1 MYHIGNPVLDG
12 ALICLARM
20 VGPRNAV
27 YAEESA
33 EVEVLYANLGKLK
46 NLTKKIQGSVARLD
60 ASGQIVKDAIGPIY
74 NNTQQLQITN
84 RNIDRVNEAIE
95 RLRQPLDAKGR
106 EEDLIRAGPRKAGF
120 QQYMGALK
128 RVDRAL
134 KDLTNSNMRSN
145 QQAVKDF
152 LELLTIGHAQMQ
164 DLFRDTLKEDA
175 RPIEPLHYITKQL
188 AFPTIATDKCS
199 QLRQLADAIASAAA
213 HMLKN
218 YHPNDNPAA
227 RIYLEIRGKYMTTSL
242 ENLATASINTSR
254 RKDTAVYRE
263 GSSGISTY
271 CSGIEGMCL
280 AEYNNVSGIFQGE
293 ERGGVFEATCRS
305 ALGHFASTLRELN
318 NIIKSRVMSDC
329 FLAFEI
335 ISLVTP
341 LSYRL
346 DSRTGHLKSQFADA
360 LLPIRET
367 SRSALTEVLEQTRQ
381 IANSTTI
388 LPNDGNTIPLVSET
402 ATRLNAMSSFAPPVS
417 SLLSSIGD
425 GNWRTSSQPALANS
439 STPSL
444 LSIGPETENP
454 TILSHYLLDIVEAL
468 LSTLD
473 AKAKSIHRTK
483 SLQGCFLANSVA
495 LLDRAVRTSTDLA
508 MYLGIAPH
516 SAKLDTWR
524 KKAASLYMDAWKDI
538 SIHLLDQINT
548 KASSTATAAASNR
561 PVSGSAVE
569 STAVVKSLSSKEK
582 DKKKEQFKAFNSSLD
597 EMVAR
602 HKSLYMEKEVRA
614 SLGKEVQTL
623 IEPLYARFWDRY
635 HEIDK
640 GKGKVVKYDKGAL
653 ASLLLSLA

>member
-1 MYHIGNPVLDG
+1 MG
-12 ALICLARM
+12 
-20 VGPRNAV
+20 GPRNAV

-46 NLTKKIQGSVARLD
+46 TLTKKIQGSVARLD
-60 ASGQIVKDAIGPIY
+60 ASGQIVTDAIGPIY
-74 NNTQQLQITN
+74 SNTQQLQITN
-84 RNIDRVNEAIE
+84 RNIDRVNDAIE

-106 EEDLIRAGPRKAGF
+106 EEGVIRAGPRKAGF

-145 QQAVKDF
+145 QQAVQDF
-152 LELLTIGHAQMQ
+152 LELITIGHAQMQ

-175 RPIEPLHYITKQL
+175 RPVEPLHYITKQL
-188 AFPTIATDKCS
+188 AFPTISADKAS
-199 QLRQLADAIASAAA
+199 QLRQLGDAIASAAA

-242 ENLATASINTSR
+242 ENLATASVNTSR
-254 RKDTAVYRE
+254 RKDTTVYRG
-263 GSSGISTY
+263 GSSGIGTY
-271 CSGIEGMCL
+271 CSGVEGMCL
-280 AEYNNVSGIFQGE
+280 AEYDNVSRVFQGE
-293 ERGGVFEATCRS
+293 DRGAVFEATCRS
-305 ALGHFASTLRELN
+305 AVAHFASTLKEVN
-318 NIIKSRVMSDC
+318 GIIKSRVLSDC

-335 ISLVTP
+335 LDLVTP

-346 DSRTGHLKSQFADA
+346 DSRTGHLKSQFSDA
-360 LLPIRET
+360 LRPVRET
-367 SRSALTEVLEQTRQ
+367 SRSSLTEVLEQTRQ
-381 IANSTTI
+381 LASSTAV
-388 LPNDGNTIPLVSET
+388 LPNDGNTVPLISET
-402 ATRLNAMSSFAPPVS
+402 AARLHAMSAFARPIS

-425 GNWRTSSQPALANS
+425 GNWRTSSQLALANS
-439 STPSL
+439 SQPSL

-454 TILSHYLLDIVEAL
+454 TLLSHYLLDVVDAL

-483 SLQGCFLANSVA
+483 YLQGCFLANSVA

-516 SAKLDTWR
+516 AAKLDAWR
-524 KKAASLYMDAWKDI
+524 KKAMTLYMDAWKDI
-538 SIHLLDQINT
+538 SVHLLDQINT
-548 KASSTATAAASNR
+548 KFNPATASNR
-561 PVSGSAVE
+561 PVSGSTVDSA
-569 STAVVKSLSSKEK
+569 AIVKGLSGKEK
-582 DKKKEQFKAFNSSLD
+582 DKKKEQFKAFNLSFD

-614 SLGKEVQTL
+614 ALGKEVQTL

-653 ASLLLSLA
+653 ASVLISLA

>member
-1 MYHIGNPVLDG
+1 MIYLEQ
-12 ALICLARM
+12 M

-46 NLTKKIQGSVARLD
+46 TLTKKIQGSVARLD

-106 EEDLIRAGPRKAGF
+106 EEGVIRAGPRKAGF

-145 QQAVKDF
+145 QQAVQEF
-152 LELLTIGHAQMQ
+152 LELITIGHAQMQ
-164 DLFRDTLKEDA
+164 DLYRDILKEDY

-188 AFPTIATDKCS
+188 AFPTISADKCS
-199 QLRQLADAIASAAA
+199 QLHQVGDAIVSAAM

-218 YHPNDNPAA
+218 YHSNDNPAA

-242 ENLATASINTSR
+242 ENLATASISTSR
-254 RKDTAVYRE
+254 RKDTSVYRQ

-271 CSGIEGMCL
+271 ASGIEGMCL
-280 AEYNNVSGIFQGE
+280 AEYENVNRIFQDE
-293 ERGGVFEATCRS
+293 DRGAVFEATCRT
-305 ALGHFASTLRELN
+305 ALGHFASTLKELN
-318 NIIKSRVMSDC
+318 TIIKSRTMSDC

-335 ISLVTP
+335 IDLVTP

-346 DSRTGHLKSQFADA
+346 ESRTGHLKSQFTDA
-360 LLPIRET
+360 LRSIRET
-367 SRSALTEVLEQTRQ
+367 SRSSLTEILDTTR
-381 IANSTTI
+381 ALATSTTT
-388 LPNDGNTIPLVSET
+388 LPSDGASIPLVSET
-402 ATRLNAMSSFAPPVS
+402 ASRLHALSIFSRPVS

-425 GNWRTSSQPALANS
+425 GNWRASSQLANS
-439 STPSL
+439 SNPSL
-444 LSIGPETENP
+444 LSMNIGPETEDP
-454 TILSHYLLDIVEAL
+454 TLLSHYLVDIVEAL
-468 LSTLD
+468 LSALD
-473 AKAKSIHRTK
+473 AKARSVHRTK

-495 LLDRAVRTSTDLA
+495 ILDRAVRSSTDLG

-516 SAKLDTWR
+516 SSKLDQWR
-524 KKAASLYMDAWKDI
+524 KKAATLYMDGWKEI

-548 KASSTATAAASNR
+548 KSNQAAVPNR
-561 PVSGSAVE
+561 PVSGSAAD
-569 STAVVKSLSSKEK
+569 SAAIVKGLSGKEK
-582 DKKKEQFKAFNSSLD
+582 DKKKEQFKAFNSSFD

-614 SLGKEVQTL
+614 SLGREVQTVV
-623 IEPLYARFWDRY
+623 EPLYARFWDRY

-653 ASLLLSLA
+653 TSVLLSLA

>member
-1 MYHIGNPVLDG
+1 
-12 ALICLARM
+12 M

-46 NLTKKIQGSVARLD
+46 TLTKKIQGSVARLD

-74 NNTQQLQITN
+74 SNTQQLQITN

-106 EEDLIRAGPRKAGF
+106 EEGVIRAGPRKAGF

-152 LELLTIGHAQMQ
+152 LELITIGHAQMQ

-188 AFPTIATDKCS
+188 AFPTISADKSS
-199 QLRQLADAIASAAA
+199 QLHQLGDAIASAAA

-227 RIYLEIRGKYMTTSL
+227 RIYLEIRGKYINTSL

-254 RKDTAVYRE
+254 RKDTSVYRE
-263 GSSGISTY
+263 SSSGIGTY

-280 AEYNNVSGIFQGE
+280 AEYDNVNRVFQGE
-293 ERGGVFEATCRS
+293 DRGAVFEATCRS
-305 ALGHFASTLRELN
+305 ALGHFASTIKEVN

-335 ISLVTP
+335 IDLVTP

-346 DSRTGHLKSQFADA
+346 DSRTGHLKSQFTDA
-360 LLPIRET
+360 LRPIRET
-367 SRSALTEVLEQTRQ
+367 SRSSLTEVLEQTRQ
-381 IANSTTI
+381 LATSVTI

-402 ATRLNAMSSFAPPVS
+402 ASRLRAMSTFARPIS

-425 GNWRTSSQPALANS
+425 GNWRTSSQLALANS
-439 STPSL
+439 SNPSL

-454 TILSHYLLDIVEAL
+454 TLLSHYLVDIVEAL

-495 LLDRAVRTSTDLA
+495 ILDRAVRTSADLG

-516 SAKLDTWR
+516 SSKLDSWR
-524 KKAASLYMDAWKDI
+524 KKAATLYMDAWKEI

-548 KASSTATAAASNR
+548 KSNPSTASNR
-561 PVSGSAVE
+561 PVSGSAVD
-569 STAVVKSLSSKEK
+569 SAAIVKGLSSKEK
-582 DKKKEQFKAFNSSLD
+582 DKKKEQFKAFNSSFD

-614 SLGKEVQTL
+614 SLAKEVQTV

-653 ASLLLSLA
+653 ASLLVSLA

>member
-1 MYHIGNPVLDG
+1 LTYFEQ
-12 ALICLARM
+12 M
-20 VGPRNAV
+20 VGPHNAV

-46 NLTKKIQGSVARLD
+46 TLTKKIQGSVARLD

-74 NNTQQLQITN
+74 SNTQQLQITN

-106 EEDLIRAGPRKAGF
+106 EEGIIRAGPRKAGF

-145 QQAVKDF
+145 QQAVQEF
-152 LELLTIGHAQMQ
+152 LELITMGHAQMQ
-164 DLFRDTLKEDA
+164 DLFRDTLKEDY

-188 AFPTIATDKCS
+188 AFPTISAEKCS
-199 QLRQLADAIASAAA
+199 QLHQVGDAIVSAAM

-218 YHPNDNPAA
+218 YHSNDNPAA
-227 RIYLEIRGKYMTTSL
+227 RIYLEIRGKYMTSSL

-254 RKDTAVYRE
+254 RKDTSVYRE

-271 CSGIEGMCL
+271 ASGIEGMCL
-280 AEYNNVSGIFQGE
+280 AEYENVSRIFQGE
-293 ERGGVFEATCRS
+293 DGGAVYEATCRS
-305 ALGHFASTLRELN
+305 ALGHFASTLKELN
-318 NIIKSRVMSDC
+318 TIIKSRVMSDC

-335 ISLVTP
+335 IDLVTP

-346 DSRTGHLKSQFADA
+346 DSQTGHLKSQFTDA
-360 LLPIRET
+360 LRPIREA
-367 SRSALTEVLEQTRQ
+367 SRSSLTEILDTTR
-381 IANSTTI
+381 AVAASTTT
-388 LPNDGNTIPLVSET
+388 LPSDGASIPLVSET
-402 ATRLNAMSSFAPPVS
+402 ASRLHALSTFSRPVS

-425 GNWRTSSQPALANS
+425 GNWRPSSQLANS
-439 STPSL
+439 SNPSL
-444 LSIGPETENP
+444 LSMNIGPETENP
-454 TILSHYLLDIVEAL
+454 TLLSHYFVDIVEAL
-468 LSTLD
+468 LSALE
-473 AKAKSIHRTK
+473 AKARAVHRTK
-483 SLQGCFLANSVA
+483 SLQGCFLANSIA
-495 LLDRAVRTSTDLA
+495 ILDSAVRSSTDLS

-516 SAKLDTWR
+516 SSKLDQWR
-524 KKAASLYMDAWKDI
+524 KKAATLYMDGWKEI

-548 KASSTATAAASNR
+548 KSNSAAASNR
-561 PVSGSAVE
+561 ISGSSGDSA
-569 STAVVKSLSSKEK
+569 AIVKSLSGKEK
-582 DKKKEQFKAFNSSLD
+582 DKKKEQFKAFNSSFD

-614 SLGKEVQTL
+614 SLGKEVQTV

-653 ASLLLSLA
+653 ASVLSSLA

>member
-1 MYHIGNPVLDG
+1 MG
-12 ALICLARM
+12 
-20 VGPRNAV
+20 GPRNAV

-46 NLTKKIQGSVARLD
+46 TLTKKIQGSVARLD

-74 NNTQQLQITN
+74 SNTQQLQITN
-84 RNIDRVNEAIE
+84 RNIDRVNDAIE

-106 EEDLIRAGPRKAGF
+106 EEGVIRAGPRKAGF

-145 QQAVKDF
+145 QQAVQDF
-152 LELLTIGHAQMQ
+152 LELITIGHAQMQ

-175 RPIEPLHYITKQL
+175 RPVEPLHYITKQL
-188 AFPTIATDKCS
+188 AFPTISADKAS
-199 QLRQLADAIASAAA
+199 QLRQLGDAIASAAA

-242 ENLATASINTSR
+242 ENLATASVNTSR
-254 RKDTAVYRE
+254 RKDTTVYRE
-263 GSSGISTY
+263 GSSGIGTY
-271 CSGIEGMCL
+271 CSGVEGMCL
-280 AEYNNVSGIFQGE
+280 AEYDNVSRVFQGE
-293 ERGGVFEATCRS
+293 DRGAVFEATCRS
-305 ALGHFASTLRELN
+305 AVAHFASTLKEVN
-318 NIIKSRVMSDC
+318 SIIKSRVLSDC

-335 ISLVTP
+335 IDLVTP

-346 DSRTGHLKSQFADA
+346 DSRTGHLKSQFSDA
-360 LLPIRET
+360 LRPVRET
-367 SRSALTEVLEQTRQ
+367 SRSSLTEVLEQTRQ
-381 IANSTTI
+381 LAGSTAV
-388 LPNDGNTIPLVSET
+388 LPNDGNTVPLVSET
-402 ATRLNAMSSFAPPVS
+402 AARLHAMSTCARPIS

-425 GNWRTSSQPALANS
+425 GNWRTSSQLALANS
-439 STPSL
+439 SQLSL

-454 TILSHYLLDIVEAL
+454 TLLSHYLLDIVDAL

-483 SLQGCFLANSVA
+483 YLQGCFLANSVA

-516 SAKLDTWR
+516 AAKLDTWR
-524 KKAASLYMDAWKDI
+524 KKAMTLYMDAWKDI
-538 SIHLLDQINT
+538 SVHLLDQINT
-548 KASSTATAAASNR
+548 KFNPATASNR
-561 PVSGSAVE
+561 PVSGSTGDSA
-569 STAVVKSLSSKEK
+569 AIVKGLSGKEK
-582 DKKKEQFKAFNSSLD
+582 DKKKEQFKAFNLSFD

-614 SLGKEVQTL
+614 ALGKEVQTL

-640 GKGKVVKYDKGAL
+640 GKGKVAKYDKGAL
-653 ASLLLSLA
+653 ASVLISLA

>member
-1 MYHIGNPVLDG
+1 
-12 ALICLARM
+12 M
-20 VGPRNAV
+20 VEPRNAV

-33 EVEVLYANLGKLK
+33 EVEVLYANLSKLK

-74 NNTQQLQITN
+74 SNTQQLQVTSQ
-84 RNIDRVNEAIE
+84 NIDRLNEAIE

-106 EEDLIRAGPRKAGF
+106 EEAVIRAGPRKAGF
-120 QQYMGALK
+120 QQYIGALK

-152 LELLTIGHAQMQ
+152 LELITIGHAHMQ
-164 DLFRDTLKEDA
+164 DLFRDVLKEDA
-175 RPIEPLHYITKQL
+175 QPIEPLHYITKQL
-188 AFPTIATDKCS
+188 PFPTLSADKCS
-199 QLRQLADAIASAAA
+199 QLQQLGDAIASAAA

-227 RIYLEIRGKYMTTSL
+227 RIYLEIRGKYMATSL

-254 RKDTAVYRE
+254 RKDTTVYRP
-263 GSSGISTY
+263 GSSGIGTY
-271 CSGIEGMCL
+271 CSGMEGTCL
-280 AEYNNVSGIFQGE
+280 AEFDNVSRVFQGD
-293 ERGGVFEATCRS
+293 ERGAVFEATCRG
-305 ALGHFASTLRELN
+305 AVGHFASTLKELN
-318 NIIKSRVMSDC
+318 NIVKSRVLSDC
-329 FLAFEI
+329 YLAFETI
-335 ISLVTP
+335 DLVTP

-346 DSRTGHLKSQFADA
+346 DSRTGHLKSQLTDA
-360 LLPIRET
+360 LRPIRDT
-367 SRSALTEVLEQTRQ
+367 SRSSVTEVLEQTRQ
-381 IANSTTI
+381 LAASTTI
-388 LPNDGNTIPLVSET
+388 LPNDGNTIPIVSET
-402 ATRLNAMSSFAPPVS
+402 AARLHAMSIFARPIS

-425 GNWRTSSQPALANS
+425 GNWRTSSQLALATS
-439 STPSL
+439 SNPSL

-454 TILSHYLLDIVEAL
+454 TLLSHYLVDIVEAL
-468 LSTLD
+468 LAALD
-473 AKAKSIHRTK
+473 AKAKTIHRTK

-495 LLDRAVRTSTDLA
+495 LLDRAVRSSTDLA

-516 SAKLDTWR
+516 ASRLEQWR
-524 KKAASLYMDAWKDI
+524 KKAATLYMDAWKDI

-548 KASSTATAAASNR
+548 KSNPSTASNR
-561 PVSGSAVE
+561 PVSGSTVDSAMI
-569 STAVVKSLSSKEK
+569 VKGLSSKEK
-582 DKKKEQFKAFNSSLD
+582 DKKKEQFKAFNSSFD

-602 HKSLYMEKEVRA
+602 HKSLYMEKEVRG

-653 ASLLLSLA
+653 TSVLLNLA